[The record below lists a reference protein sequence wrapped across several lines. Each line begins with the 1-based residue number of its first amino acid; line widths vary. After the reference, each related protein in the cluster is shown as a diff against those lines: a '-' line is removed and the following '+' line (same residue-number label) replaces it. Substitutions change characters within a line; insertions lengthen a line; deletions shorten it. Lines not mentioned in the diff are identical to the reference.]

1 MFQDSYRDRKVLV
14 TGHTGFKGSYLVYWL
29 KQLGAEACGVGLA
42 MDGDFDHFNL
52 IKPDIRSE
60 IFDIRDRKKLDALF
74 AEFQPEAVFHLA
86 AQPLVR
92 LSYLDPV
99 ETFDINVTGTACVL
113 DACRK
118 CASCRAIVAITSDK
132 CYENRET
139 LTPYVEGDPMGGYDP
154 YSASKGCAELVI
166 SSYRRS
172 FFNVSEYGKKH
183 NTLLASARA
192 GNVVGGGDWARD
204 RLIPDLMKGAAKKEC
219 AVIRNPRA
227 VRPWQHVLEPLSG
240 YLDLGAELLN
250 GGTSFAS
257 AYNFGPDNASAVT
270 VGEAAELLKA
280 GWNEMSYEITPPADA
295 PHEAGLL
302 LLDAS
307 KAKRELG
314 WSGVWDVRETLER
327 TARWYRDFYCKN
339 KINTAGDLADYISCA
354 VSKGLKW
361 TK

>member
-1 MFQDSYRDRKVLV
+1 MFQDLYRNRKVLV

-29 KQLGAEACGVGLA
+29 KQLGAEVCGVGLE
-42 MDGDFDHFNL
+42 MDDDFDHFSL

-74 AEFQPEAVFHLA
+74 AEFQPEIVFHLA

-99 ETFDINVTGTACVL
+99 ETFDINVTGTACLL

-118 CASCRAIVAITSDK
+118 AGACRAIVAITSDK

-139 LTPYVEGDPMGGYDP
+139 LTPYVESDPMGGYDP

-172 FFNVSEYGKKH
+172 FFNVAEYGRSH

-204 RLIPDLMKGAAKKEC
+204 RLVPDLMKGAAKKEC
-219 AVIRNPRA
+219 AVIRNPLA

-240 YLDLGAELLN
+240 YLDLGAELLQ

-257 AYNFGPDNASAVT
+257 AYNFGPENTSAVT
-270 VGEAAELLKA
+270 VGEAAEFLKA
-280 GWNEMSYEITPPADA
+280 GWPEMRYEVTPPADA
-295 PHEAGLL
+295 PHEAKLL

-307 KAKRELG
+307 KAKRELS

-327 TARWYRDFYCKN
+327 TSRWYRDFYCSN
-339 KINTAGDLADYISCA
+339 RINTADDLASYISCA
-354 VSKGLKW
+354 ASKGLKW

>member
-1 MFQDSYRDRKVLV
+1 MFQNSYQNRRVIV

-29 KQLGAEACGVGLA
+29 KQLGAEVCGVALEMGEE
-42 MDGDFDHFNL
+42 FNHFSL
-52 IKPDIRSE
+52 INPGIRSE
-60 IFDIRDRKKLDALF
+60 IFDIRDRKKLNDLF
-74 AEFQPEAVFHLA
+74 AEFQPEIVFHLA

-92 LSYLDPV
+92 LSYLEPV

-113 DACRK
+113 DACRR

-139 LTPYVEGDPMGGYDP
+139 LTPYVESDPMGGYDP
-154 YSASKGCAELVI
+154 YSCSKGCAELVI

-172 FFNVSEYGKKH
+172 FFNVDDYGQSH

-204 RLIPDLMKGAAKKEC
+204 RLIPDLMKGAASGAV
-219 AVIRNPRA
+219 AVIRNPLA

-240 YLDLGAELLN
+240 YLDLGSELLN
-250 GGTSFAS
+250 GRTSFAS
-257 AYNFGPDNASAVT
+257 AYNFGPENSAAVT
-270 VGEAAELLKA
+270 VEEAAGFLKA
-280 GWNEMSYEITPPADA
+280 GWDSLEYKITPPENA
-295 PHEAGLL
+295 PHEAKLL

-307 KAKRELG
+307 KAERELG
-314 WSGVWDVRETLER
+314 WSGIWDVRETLER
-327 TARWYRDFYCKN
+327 TSRWYRDFYCNN
-339 KINTAGDLADYISCA
+339 KINTAQDLADYISCA
-354 VSKGLKW
+354 KSKGLKW